1 MESLRA
7 LQNVWSCKSPRIIG
21 LSGVVPTGRRGEYAA
36 CADGQLQPLLDG
48 CHGEAATLFHSS
60 PALRFV
66 GELERRGCAGEHLMS
81 TVELNEPPQSVSRE
95 QDQKRILIVDDHPV
109 FRHGVAALI
118 AGEKDLVICGHA
130 ETAPAALDA
139 MRQLK
144 PDLAMLDISLQG
156 TNGIE
161 LVKLMKAEEPRLPI
175 LILSMHDESLYALR
189 ALRAGARGYV
199 MKAEAMTHVLSAV
212 RKVLEGG
219 IYVSP
224 RFSERLVFKAIQSL
238 EGGMGSPVDKL
249 SDREL
254 EVLHLLGRGFGTRE
268 IASELHLSV
277 KTIETHRAHIKE
289 KLGFK
294 DAGEMVRFAID
305 WVTQEQG

>member
-1 MESLRA
+1 
-7 LQNVWSCKSPRIIG
+7 
-21 LSGVVPTGRRGEYAA
+21 
-36 CADGQLQPLLDG
+36 
-48 CHGEAATLFHSS
+48 
-60 PALRFV
+60 
-66 GELERRGCAGEHLMS
+66 MS
-81 TVELNEPPQSVSRE
+81 TSVLEGSAAPETERVHATR
-95 QDQKRILIVDDHPV
+95 QRTVLIVDDHPIV
-109 FRHGVAALI
+109 RHGMAQLI
-118 AGEKDLVICGHA
+118 NNDLGLRVCGEADS
-130 ETAPAALDA
+130 APGALDA
-139 MRQLK
+139 MRRLK
-144 PDLAMLDISLQG
+144 PDLALLDISLQG

-161 LVKLMKAEEPRLPI
+161 LIKLMRAEQPKIAI
-175 LILSMHDESLYALR
+175 LMLSMHDESLYALR

-199 MKAEAMTHVLSAV
+199 MKGEAMDHVLTAI
-212 RKVLEGG
+212 RKVLAGD

-254 EVLHLLGRGFGTRE
+254 EVLQLLGKGFGTRE
-268 IASELHLSV
+268 IANELHLSI

-305 WVTQEQG
+305 WVAREIG